1 MREWALDRWSES
13 TQVDLSKELC
23 RLKAEVKLER
33 EEEEAAHLMRE
44 NTKDLAADYAALQQL
59 RARANILN

>member
-1 MREWALDRWSES
+1 MREWALDRWTES

-23 RLKAEVKLER
+23 RIKAEIKLER

-44 NTKDLAADYAALQQL
+44 DSRDLAADYAALQQL
-59 RARANILN
+59 RVRA

>member
-23 RLKAEVKLER
+23 RIKAEIKLER

-44 NTKDLAADYAALQQL
+44 DSRDLAADYAVLQQL
-59 RARANILN
+59 RGRA